1 MDNTFETPETSDSV
15 ETSFGKEIA
24 KTLALSTATSA
35 GVVAGFVV
43 VGLAITKFEELKK
56 KRAAKKAAA
65 EQDADKN

>member
-1 MDNTFETPETSDSV
+1 MDITFETPETSDST

-35 GVVAGFVV
+35 GVFAGFVV
-43 VGLAITKFEELKK
+43 ISLAVTKFDELKK

-65 EQDADKN
+65 EQDTNEN